1 MQRILTKLGVHTR
14 AQAVAVAY
22 EAGLIRV
29 MRNGNGHNGHDV
41 EGHAVPLDAA

>member
-1 MQRILTKLGVHTR
+1 LLLGVHTR

-29 MRNGNGHNGHDV
+29 ARNGNGHGPDV
-41 EGHAVPLDAA
+41 EAHGASLDTA